1 MIVFITVDLMCKN
14 HNSFK
19 KMLQE
24 IIIVVQ
30 LRNIARCLQTDEAAH
45 RLWILVLLS
54 KNPEHLRL
62 HRKQYL
68 SRRFKM
74 SFLV

>member
-1 MIVFITVDLMCKN
+1 
-14 HNSFK
+14 
-19 KMLQE
+19 MLQE
-24 IIIVVQ
+24 SIIVVQ
-30 LRNIARCLQTDEAAH
+30 LRIAGCLKTDEAAH